1 MNKYK
6 YEHVM
11 IIIMI
16 SKEMLKLVLVEQRE
30 SLLQKPI
37 GIKRE
42 VLDHIIS
49 KIKLPHIIVLTG
61 IRRCGKSTL
70 LRQII
75 DDVYNNDDFYYINF
89 EDERLFNFNA
99 KDFNQIYEALIE
111 LFGDKK
117 TFFIDEI
124 QNVSNFENFVRRFYD
139 NGYKFYITGSNAKLL
154 SKEIGTKLT
163 GRHLDIIVKP
173 FSFKE
178 FMTFKGMQFDKNMI
192 YKTESRAEIK
202 SLFQEYLFG
211 GSMPEYAMYKDKE
224 LLMQIYEDVIIKD
237 IVVRY
242 NIENIIRLKE
252 LYQYTIT
259 NFSNKFSFNSLK
271 KIIDFGSVNT
281 IKLHL
286 GYLCETHL
294 AKMITK
300 FDYSIKK
307 QLINEKKIYVI
318 DNGFISAISTRITK
332 DKGWLLEN
340 IVFNR
345 LTDDFEIFYH
355 SGKSECDFILVERNK
370 IKTAMQVTWE
380 LDETN
385 RDREING
392 LVEAMQ
398 TYDLK
403 SGLLLTY
410 DQEEEIIIN
419 LKKIHIQPIWKWLLE

>member
-1 MNKYK
+1 
-6 YEHVM
+6 
-11 IIIMI
+11 MI

-42 VLDHIIS
+42 VLDHIVS
-49 KIKLPHIIVLTG
+49 KINLPHIIVLTG

-75 DDVYNNDDFYYINF
+75 DDTYNNDDFYYINF

-178 FMTFKGMQFDKNMI
+178 FMTFKGIQFDENVI
-192 YKTESRAEIK
+192 YKTESRAKIK

-211 GSMPEYAMYKDKE
+211 GSMPEYVMYKDKE
-224 LLMQIYEDVIIKD
+224 LLMQTYEDIIIKD

-242 NIENIIRLKE
+242 NIENVIRLKE

-271 KIIDFGSVNT
+271 RIIDFGSVNT

-300 FDYSIKK
+300 FDYSMKK
-307 QLINEKKIYVI
+307 QLINEKKLYVI

-340 IVFNR
+340 LVFNR

-380 LDETN
+380 LNETN

-410 DQEEEIIIN
+410 DQEEEIIID
-419 LKKIHIQPIWKWLLE
+419 LKKIHIKPIWKWLLE

>member
-1 MNKYK
+1 
-6 YEHVM
+6 M

>member
-42 VLDHIIS
+42 VLDHIVS

-75 DDVYNNDDFYYINF
+75 DDTYNNDDFYYINF

-178 FMTFKGMQFDKNMI
+178 FMTFKGIQFDKNMI

-224 LLMQIYEDVIIKD
+224 LLMQIYEDIIIKD

-300 FDYSIKK
+300 FDYSMKK
-307 QLINEKKIYVI
+307 QLINEKKLYVI

-340 IVFNR
+340 LVFNR
-345 LTDDFEIFYH
+345 LTDDFGIFYH

-380 LDETN
+380 LNETN

-392 LVEAMQ
+392 LMEAMQ

-419 LKKIHIQPIWKWLLE
+419 LKKIHIKPIWKWLLE

>member
-1 MNKYK
+1 
-6 YEHVM
+6 
-11 IIIMI
+11 
-16 SKEMLKLVLVEQRE
+16 MLKLVLVEQRE

-42 VLDHIIS
+42 VLDHIVS
-49 KIKLPHIIVLTG
+49 KINLPHIIVLTG

-75 DDVYNNDDFYYINF
+75 DDMYNNDDFYYINF

-99 KDFNQIYEALIE
+99 KDFNQIYEALVE

-124 QNVSNFENFVRRFYD
+124 QNVPNFENFVRRFYD

-178 FMTFKGMQFDKNMI
+178 FMTFKGIQFDENML

-211 GSMPEYAMYKDKE
+211 GSMPEYVMYKDKE
-224 LLMQIYEDVIIKD
+224 LLMQTYEDIIIKD

-242 NIENIIRLKE
+242 NIENVIRLKE

-271 KIIDFGSVNT
+271 RIIDFGSVNT

-300 FDYSIKK
+300 FDYSMKK
-307 QLINEKKIYVI
+307 QLINEKKLYVI
-318 DNGFISAISTRITK
+318 DNGFISAISTRSTK

-340 IVFNR
+340 LVFNR

-355 SGKSECDFILVERNK
+355 SGKSECDFILVERNN

-380 LDETN
+380 LNEPN

-419 LKKIHIQPIWKWLLE
+419 LKKIHIKPIWKWLLE

>member
-1 MNKYK
+1 
-6 YEHVM
+6 
-11 IIIMI
+11 
-16 SKEMLKLVLVEQRE
+16 MLKLVLVEQRE

-42 VLDHIIS
+42 VLDHIVS

-75 DDVYNNDDFYYINF
+75 DDTYNNDDFYYINF

-99 KDFNQIYEALIE
+99 KDFNQIYEALVE

-124 QNVSNFENFVRRFYD
+124 QNVPNFENFVRRFYD

-178 FMTFKGMQFDKNMI
+178 FMTFKGIQFDENML

-211 GSMPEYAMYKDKE
+211 GSMPEYVMYKDKE
-224 LLMQIYEDVIIKD
+224 LLMQTYEDIIIKD

-242 NIENIIRLKE
+242 NIENVIRLKE

-271 KIIDFGSVNT
+271 RIIDFGSVNT

-300 FDYSIKK
+300 FDYSMKK
-307 QLINEKKIYVI
+307 QLINEKKLYVI
-318 DNGFISAISTRITK
+318 DNGFISAISTRSTK

-340 IVFNR
+340 LVFNR

-355 SGKSECDFILVERNK
+355 SGKSECDFILVERNN

-380 LDETN
+380 LNEPN

-419 LKKIHIQPIWKWLLE
+419 LKKIHIKPIWKWLLE

>member
-1 MNKYK
+1 
-6 YEHVM
+6 M

-300 FDYSIKK
+300 FDYSMKK